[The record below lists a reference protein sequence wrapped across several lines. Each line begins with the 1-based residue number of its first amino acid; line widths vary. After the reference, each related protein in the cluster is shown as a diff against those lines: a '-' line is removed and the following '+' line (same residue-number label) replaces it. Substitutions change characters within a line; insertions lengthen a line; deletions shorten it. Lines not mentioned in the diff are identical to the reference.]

1 MKLNFNPVTQNQ
13 IFSAYRI
20 NQSAAAKN
28 GKAGAQAAEEG
39 RRDLAMISP
48 QGKQNSLVDT
58 LMKQKMSI
66 MEQKDSLI
74 SSTKKDGKS
83 MDSIRSQ
90 LDAFEK
96 QLKDID
102 QQIAEATT
110 KEVQKQTEKGNK
122 DNKPKTKQEVENAR
136 LANVMD
142 LSQGLQRAEA
152 VSSVKA
158 RVDGEARVLKSE
170 IELDKMR
177 GASEEAH
184 ADKENKLSDLQ
195 NKSAG
200 LVSDIGEIL
209 ADVTE
214 KTAEQNEMAVMK
226 DKDDTV
232 AWKKGE
238 EEEKT
243 DSGDPELAK
252 DAELKE
258 QSK

>member
-28 GKAGAQAAEEG
+28 GKAGTQAAEEG

-48 QGKQNSLVDT
+48 QGKQNSLIDT

-110 KEVQKQTEKGNK
+110 KEMQKQTEKGNK

-177 GASEEAH
+177 GASEEAL

-214 KTAEQNEMAVMK
+214 KTAEQNEMAAMK
-226 DKDDTV
+226 DKDETV
-232 AWKKGE
+232 AWKKEE

-243 DSGDPELAK
+243 DSGDPELAE
-252 DAELKE
+252 DVD
-258 QSK
+258 

>member
-20 NQSAAAKN
+20 NQSAAAKT
-28 GKAGAQAAEEG
+28 GKAGIQAAEEG

-48 QGKQNSLVDT
+48 QGKQNSLIDT

-83 MDSIRSQ
+83 MDSIQSQ

-110 KEVQKQTEKGNK
+110 KEMQKQTEKGNK

-177 GASEEAH
+177 GASEEAL

-214 KTAEQNEMAVMK
+214 KTAEQNEMAAMK
-226 DKDDTV
+226 DKDETV
-232 AWKKGE
+232 AWKKEE

-243 DSGDPELAK
+243 DSGDPELAE
-252 DAELKE
+252 DVD
-258 QSK
+258 